1 MANIYLNPTLIDF
14 SYFAAYSPVPNNY
27 NWDDIRPF
35 VSIAEE
41 VWVVDI
47 LGRKLYNELLE
58 QVSDNTLT
66 GENSTL
72 LLKIYPYLSMA
83 IVYESMPFLAYNI
96 TEKGLTKGK
105 SENSEPITNSELTNV
120 QNHIRTQLEIL
131 KSMLKSFLNEHKE
144 CYPSFDADDA
154 NCSCG
159 IDDCSDFAVFLWNS
173 ERLDINSERWMKWYN
188 FYNQIKHKPN
198 ANVRLYSNKRMFP
211 YLNY

>member
-1 MANIYLNPTLIDF
+1 MADIYLNPILIDF
-14 SYFAAYSPVPNNY
+14 NYFSAYSPVPTNY
-27 NWDDIRPF
+27 NWEDIRPF

-41 VWVVDI
+41 VWLVDI

-58 QVSDNTLT
+58 QVANNNLT

-96 TEKGLTKGK
+96 NEKGITKGK
-105 SENSEPITNSELTNV
+105 SDNSEPVTNTEITNV
-120 QNHIRTQLEIL
+120 QNHIRTQLEVL
-131 KSMLKSFLNEHKE
+131 KKMLKSFLHEHKE
-144 CYPSFDADDA
+144 CYPNFDADDSD
-154 NCSCG
+154 CTCD
-159 IDDCSDFAVFLWNS
+159 IDDCGDFAVFLWNS
-173 ERLDINSERWMKWYN
+173 ERLDIQNERWMKWYN
-188 FYNQIKHKPN
+188 FYNQLKHRPN